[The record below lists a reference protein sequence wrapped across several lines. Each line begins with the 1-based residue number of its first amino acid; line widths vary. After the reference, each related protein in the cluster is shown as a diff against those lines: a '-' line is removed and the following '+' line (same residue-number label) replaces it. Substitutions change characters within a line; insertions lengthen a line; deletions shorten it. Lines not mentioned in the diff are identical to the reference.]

1 MQRRRLLQVGTI
13 TTLLLGSAGAGLALL
28 RPGVRD
34 GRFTAEARLVFAAV
48 AAAVLDGMLPRDSTA
63 RAAALQAHLGRMDT
77 TLAGLPP
84 ALQAEVGELAT
95 LLATAPSRLALTG
108 LGAAWHEASVA
119 DVQAM
124 LQGLRVSTLAVRQ
137 QVYHALR
144 DLTNAAW
151 FADPG
156 AWAAIGYPG
165 PRQVGAA

>member
-1 MQRRRLLQVGTI
+1 MQRRRLLQVGTL
-13 TTLLLGSAGAGLALL
+13 TAALLGSAGAGLALL

-48 AAAVLDGMLPRDSTA
+48 AAAVLDGMLPRDTA
-63 RAAALQAHLGRMDT
+63 PRAAALRAHLDRMDT
-77 TLAGLPP
+77 TFAGLPP

-95 LLATAPSRLALTG
+95 LLATAPTRLALTG
-108 LGAAWHEASVA
+108 LGAAWHEAPVA
-119 DVQAM
+119 DVQTM
-124 LQGLRVSTLAVRQ
+124 LQRLRLSSLALRQ

-156 AWAAIGYPG
+156 AWPGIGYPG
-165 PRQVGAA
+165 PLKVGTP